1 MIKPILTYGA
11 EIWGFQESSFTE
23 NVQNNFCKKYLKLP
37 VCTTNA
43 FACGEC
49 GRYPLYVD
57 YFCKCIK
64 YWLRLTRMN
73 RDRIPYKCY
82 KMLRRLDEVGRN
94 TWATN
99 VKNLL
104 FSYGYGYVWMN
115 EEVGDINMFIRA
127 FKQRIVD
134 CSKQDW
140 HAKLL
145 ESDKARHYR
154 FIMPTLQTAN
164 YLKFNL
170 PIKYQIALSKLRCSV
185 HKLKVET
192 GRHDDIAYENRLC
205 TLCDYNQVED
215 EFHFVMICPVYENL
229 RITYIPSLENGER
242 NTETFYTLFND
253 NYQNT
258 LNIAMFIFHAF
269 NLRNRV

>member
-1 MIKPILTYGA
+1 
-11 EIWGFQESSFTE
+11 
-23 NVQNNFCKKYLKLP
+23 
-37 VCTTNA
+37 
-43 FACGEC
+43 
-49 GRYPLYVD
+49 
-57 YFCKCIK
+57 
-64 YWLRLTRMN
+64 
-73 RDRIPYKCY
+73 
-82 KMLRRLDEVGRN
+82 
-94 TWATN
+94 
-99 VKNLL
+99 
-104 FSYGYGYVWMN
+104 
-115 EEVGDINMFIRA
+115 MFIRA

-154 FIMPTLQTAN
+154 FIMLTLHTAN

-170 PIKYQIALSKLRCSV
+170 PIKYQIALSKLRSSV

-192 GRHDDIAYENRLC
+192 GRHKDIAYENRLC

-229 RITYIPSLENGER
+229 RITYIPSLENRER
-242 NTETFYTLFND
+242 NTETFYSLFID

-258 LNIAMFIFHAF
+258 LNLAMFIFHA
-269 NLRNRV
+269 